1 MVVVASVLG
10 VSHAVHGP
18 SVFCFTAD
26 GNVHGVFPVIVVAEG
41 GEFDNAVVIGI
52 GAVTI
57 DNFAKV
63 EVVGVAVL
71 FPQGSTDFGA
81 VG

>member
-10 VSHAVHGP
+10 VSNAVHGP

-26 GNVHGVFPVIVVAEG
+26 GNVHGVFPVVVVAEG

-63 EVVGVAVL
+63 KVVGVAVL
-71 FPQGSTDFGA
+71 FPKWGADFGVA
-81 VG
+81 G